1 MARHLEAVHGRRLSL
16 SWLVSTDRQ
25 VGCRT
30 LPAVEDHFDSAAGA
44 EGDAGEHA
52 DFLFG
57 DQVHAEALGYSGEQ
71 EDGFHHGEAGAD
83 ANSGAAAEWKVGEAR
98 DGFVARA
105 FGRPPLGIENFRVHP
120 EAWIAVERPLE
131 NHDVGFRGQVVAAC
145 VERLYR
151 L

>member
-1 MARHLEAVHGRRLSL
+1 MRVAQAELACVPLNLLLHHRPFKKMARHLEAVHGRRLSL

-57 DQVHAEALGYSGEQ
+57 GQVHAEALGYSGEQ

-83 ANSGAAAEWKVGEAR
+83 ANSGAAAEWKV
-98 DGFVARA
+98 
-105 FGRPPLGIENFRVHP
+105 
-120 EAWIAVERPLE
+120 
-131 NHDVGFRGQVVAAC
+131 
-145 VERLYR
+145 
-151 L
+151 